1 VYDIEAK
8 ITDSELEVMR
18 VLWEAGMPVTVT
30 QIKKTLYK
38 TTKWNGD
45 TIKTLLRRLC
55 EKGAVSQEKREVYYY
70 RPQVSSEAYGK
81 FRTQSIIDKLYS
93 GSARDM
99 IAALVRNDQLRAQ
112 DIDELRAL
120 FKVGATDE

>member
-1 VYDIEAK
+1 MYELAAK
-8 ITDSELEVMR
+8 ITDSELEIMR
-18 VLWEAGMPVTVT
+18 VLWAVGAPMTMT
-30 QIKKTLYK
+30 QIKGTLMK

-70 RPQVSSEAYGK
+70 LPLVSSAEYGK
-81 FRTQSIIDKLYS
+81 YSTQTLIDKLYY

-99 IAALVRNDQLRAQ
+99 IAALVKNDQLCAE
-112 DIDELRAL
+112 DINELRNM
-120 FKVGATDE
+120 FKVGDTDE

>member
-1 VYDIEAK
+1 
-8 ITDSELEVMR
+8 
-18 VLWEAGMPVTVT
+18 VT